1 MTFILIVIL
10 WQVAAH
16 YLDWRRFVRGTF
28 PQSLFL
34 VGNYVIGSLGPLIPY
49 ELWISITI
57 DPRSAAW
64 VLATDIDPR
73 WKLPFILIAGGA
85 AVTICYLADLL
96 NSRNNSHE
104 ENSEQMR
111 LKDQRIAELEQA
123 LTDAK
128 KPRA

>member
-16 YLDWRRFVRGTF
+16 YLDWRRFVRGTI
-28 PQSLFL
+28 PQSVFL
-34 VGNYVIGSLGPLIPY
+34 VVNYVIGSLGLLIPY